1 MEDIQINNN
10 VQLEELYDGF
20 KWIHGNSKENIQL
33 TIFLITICSEQL
45 QYSLLSINELELTH
59 NVYVNVIMNVS
70 PTNKAYNEMRL
81 RCTTNYFIQND
92 EDMELYPNSLNIFYD
107 YINKL
112 NNNIYLYTF
121 KLIDTCLGIGNPPI
135 IDCLK
140 LYNNN
145 IMKQYSTYMNGEE
158 TIPSVDTLWHS
169 QLFGTIYESVNT
181 KRIIGF
187 HGKHRSYFDLM
198 IRHCKIISS
207 IMDPRIKTNSGH
219 LCKLLR
225 SLCKNNTNILPYFYI
240 IINHFLTFTTINTVK
255 LNKIIQLINGYV
267 NCDRLTSYNINER
280 YIIPEFDNILFD
292 YEYFFLLFNMNNI
305 NSEQFF
311 CIVGILCVVTNN
323 YAYSKDEYPYDIYQY
338 FNDILTNKKEILF
351 FNNIDMKTN
360 YKQKCVFIRSDTEN
374 IKYNWNNKFYFVNK
388 NYIFL

>member
-10 VQLEELYDGF
+10 IQLEELHDGF

-45 QYSLLSINELELTH
+45 QYSLQSINELELTH

-81 RCTTNYFIQND
+81 RCTTDYFIQND

-107 YINKL
+107 YINQSK
-112 NNNIYLYTF
+112 NNIYLHTF

-140 LYNNN
+140 LYNNT

-158 TIPSVDTLWHS
+158 TISSVDNLWHS
-169 QLFGTIYESVNT
+169 QLSGTEYVNVNT
-181 KRIIGF
+181 NRIIGF
-187 HGKHRSYFDLM
+187 HGKHRSHFDLM

-225 SLCKNNTNILPYFYI
+225 SLCKNNTNILQYFHI
-240 IINHFLTFTTINTVK
+240 IINHFLTFTTIDIVK
-255 LNKIIQLINGYV
+255 LNKVLQLINGYV
-267 NCDRLTSYNINER
+267 NPSHLTSYNINER

-292 YEYFFLLFNMNNI
+292 YDHFFSLFDMNNVD
-305 NSEQFF
+305 SEQFF
-311 CIVGILCVVTNN
+311 CIIGIICIVTDN
-323 YAYSKDEYPYDIYQY
+323 YAYSKDKYPYDIYEY
-338 FNDILTNKKEILF
+338 FNDILTNKKDIQF
-351 FNNIDMKTN
+351 FDSVDMKTD
-360 YKQKCVFIRSDTEN
+360 YKQKRIFIRSDTEN
-374 IKYNWNNKFYFVNK
+374 IKYNWNDNLYFVDK
-388 NYIFL
+388 SYIFL

>member
-10 VQLEELYDGF
+10 VQLEELHDGF

-45 QYSLLSINELELTH
+45 LYSLQSINELELTH

-81 RCTTNYFIQND
+81 RCTTDYFIQND
-92 EDMELYPNSLNIFYD
+92 EDMELYPNALNIFYD
-107 YINKL
+107 YINKS
-112 NNNIYLYTF
+112 NNNIYLHTF

-140 LYNNN
+140 LYNNT

-158 TIPSVDTLWHS
+158 TISSVDQLWHL
-169 QLFGTIYESVNT
+169 QLSKTGYTSIDT
-181 KRIIGF
+181 KCIIGF
-187 HGKHRSYFDLM
+187 HGKHRTHFDLM

-225 SLCKNNTNILPYFYI
+225 SLCNNNTNILQYFHI
-240 IINHFLTFTTINTVK
+240 IINHFLTFTTIDIVK
-255 LNKIIQLINGYV
+255 LNKVLQLINGYV
-267 NCDRLTSYNINER
+267 NPSHLTSYNINER
-280 YIIPEFDNILFD
+280 YIIPEFDNISFD
-292 YEYFFLLFNMNNI
+292 YEHFFSLFDMNNVD
-305 NSEQFF
+305 SEQFF
-311 CIVGILCVVTNN
+311 CIVGILCIVTDN
-323 YAYSKDEYPYDIYQY
+323 YAYTI
-338 FNDILTNKKEILF
+338 
-351 FNNIDMKTN
+351 
-360 YKQKCVFIRSDTEN
+360 
-374 IKYNWNNKFYFVNK
+374 
-388 NYIFL
+388 

>member
-1 MEDIQINNN
+1 
-10 VQLEELYDGF
+10 
-20 KWIHGNSKENIQL
+20 
-33 TIFLITICSEQL
+33 
-45 QYSLLSINELELTH
+45 
-59 NVYVNVIMNVS
+59 MNVS